1 MWKLLVVLIIGLAM
15 GYHWGYNEGSSGK
28 PSIVAR
34 SLDHF
39 GASKLKAAQEARDK
53 RVEEASKP

>member
-1 MWKLLVVLIIGLAM
+1 MKKLLVALIIGLAM
-15 GYHWGYNEGSSGK
+15 GYYWGYDEGSSGK

-34 SLDHF
+34 SLGHI
-39 GASKLKAAQEARDK
+39 GPSKLKAAQEERDK